1 MKHPQIR
8 LVAADLDGTL
18 LDADKLIAPATLQ
31 AISQLPGRG
40 IPFVIASA
48 RPPRSVRHIY
58 QKLQLDTLQIN
69 YNGALIWDEPRQM
82 VIEHSPLAGA
92 VVLEIIRFARHLDQR
107 ILVTCEILDQWHTD
121 RLDNTY
127 TTATGALFQP
137 DVIAPVE
144 SFCGGAVTKL
154 LLLGPADAISP
165 LRPQIAQRFV
175 DQINIVSTDPELLQ
189 IMEKRVSKAAA
200 LRRLVR
206 EYNVPLENVLAIGDG
221 ENDMEMLQECGV
233 GVAVANAAPALKLI
247 ANWVT
252 SSPDSLGVLEALR
265 KYLG

>member
-1 MKHPQIR
+1 MKHPEIK
-8 LVAADLDGTL
+8 LVAVDLDGTL
-18 LDADKLIAPATLQ
+18 LDNDKLIAPATLQ
-31 AISQLPGRG
+31 AIIELPQRR

-48 RPPRSVRHIY
+48 RPPRSVKHIY

-69 YNGALIWDEPRQM
+69 YNGALIWDEPRQR
-82 VIEHSPLAGA
+82 VIEHSPLSGQL
-92 VVLEIIRFARHLDQR
+92 VLEIVRFARHLDHR

-144 SFCGGAVTKL
+144 SFCGGHITKL
-154 LLLGPADAISP
+154 LLLGPAQAISP
-165 LRPQIAQRFV
+165 LRPLIMQKFGDR
-175 DQINIVSTDPELLQ
+175 INIVSTEAELLQ

-200 LRRLVR
+200 LGRLVA
-206 EYNVPLENVLAIGDG
+206 EYDVPLENVLAIGDG

-233 GVAVANAAPALKLI
+233 GVAVSNAAPALAAI
-247 ANWVT
+247 ADWVT
-252 SSPDSLGVLEALR
+252 PSPNSLGVLEALR
-265 KYLG
+265 KFIG